1 MKDSIFIGDGWT
13 RAEGGG
19 RRPTVD
25 SDRRGEDVGEGQ
37 RWWPGGRDGVVAGEG
52 NGWTGA
58 EGGGRRPAV
67 DSGLRGAE
75 VVALWGGARRRGARG
90 VRSCD
95 LGLGGGGGGS

>member
-13 RAEGGG
+13 GAEGGG

-58 EGGGRRPAV
+58 EGGGRRWTLVGEGRRWWPC
-67 DSGLRGAE
+67 GEGH
-75 VVALWGGARRRGARG
+75 GG
-90 VRSCD
+90 
-95 LGLGGGGGGS
+95 

>member
-58 EGGGRRPAV
+58 EGGGRQPAV
-67 DSGLRGAE
+67 DSG
-75 VVALWGGARRRGARG
+75 RR
-90 VRSCD
+90 
-95 LGLGGGGGGS
+95 GGGGGGLVGRGTAARGTGGEEL